1 MAATIHVYRKPGCAL
16 CDEAL
21 DLLDDARARFA
32 FTVEPH
38 NVLEDGALFAKYRY
52 RVPVL
57 VIDGIERLELRFDE
71 GQLETVLRAAEVPLR
86 E

>member
-1 MAATIHVYRKPGCAL
+1 MAKTIHVYRKPGCSL
-16 CDEAL
+16 CDEAA

-32 FTVEPH
+32 FAVEPH
-38 NVLEDGALFAKYRY
+38 NILEDAEWFAKYRY

-71 GQLETVLRAAEVPLR
+71 GRLDEALRAAGVPIR